1 MGDAPSDSFERPMMY
16 VGRYAIFSA
25 IARGGFAS
33 VHLARSFGAGGF
45 ARTVAIKRLHRQYAQ
60 DPEVSAMF
68 LDEAHLVARIRHP
81 NVIPTLDLIAADD
94 ELMIVMEYVEG
105 VTLRYLLHQAR
116 ERKRKV
122 PLGVVLRTM
131 VGVLRGL
138 HAAHEARNE
147 QGEHL
152 GVIHRDV
159 TPDNILIGTDGLVRL
174 LDFGVAK
181 ALGQY
186 HDTQQ
191 GEMRGKLAYMT
202 PEQVNDEE
210 LTRRSDIFSA
220 AIVLWEAMTN
230 ERLFA
235 AKSVTGT
242 AHRVLTREIP
252 LPSALADTPKKLDG
266 IVLQGLERDAN
277 KRWPTAERFA
287 AALEAVGTLAT
298 EQSMAQYVRKAGAER
313 IRERAGHVQRV
324 EAGEI
329 DTSQLDFPSRA
340 SMTANE
346 IRAAVRA
353 PPSRPSPAV
362 AIPPPPPTP
371 TGPEA
376 SPPLPPTSDAPTSIP
391 SEPNGWSELPRPSR
405 AGAQRAVLPVLA
417 ALLMAVI
424 GVLLLTGDDEPDARR
439 PDVTTTA
446 RPAALPPTD
455 EPTAA
460 PRPPAPAPPATV
472 TPAVEPTPAP
482 SAPSPQPSPPPK
494 LQPPGPVQP
503 PRPLPS
509 PRTLPSPRPPSPKT
523 PPPLYGR
530 D

>member
-1 MGDAPSDSFERPMMY
+1 MDEAPSDSFERPMLY
-16 VGRYAIFSA
+16 VGRYAIFSP

-45 ARTVAIKRLHRQYAQ
+45 ARTVAIKRLHRQFAQ
-60 DPEVSAMF
+60 DPEVAAMF

-105 VTLRYLLHQAR
+105 VTLRYLLRHAR
-116 ERKRKV
+116 ERKRSV
-122 PLGVVLRTM
+122 PLGVVLRTL
-131 VGVLRGL
+131 VGALRGL

-147 QGEHL
+147 RGEHL
-152 GVIHRDV
+152 SIIHRDV

-202 PEQVNDEE
+202 PEQVNDDE

-220 AIVLWEAMTN
+220 SIVLWEAMTN

-235 AKSVTGT
+235 AKSVTAT

-252 LPSALADTPKKLDG
+252 LPSTITGTPKKLDG
-266 IVLQGLERDAN
+266 IVLQGLERDPG

-287 AALEAVGTLAT
+287 SALEAVGTLAT
-298 EQSMAQYVRKAGAER
+298 EQILAQYVRKAGAER
-313 IRERAGHVQRV
+313 IRERAGNVQRM
-324 EAGEI
+324 EAGVI
-329 DTSQLDFPSRA
+329 DPSQLEIPARS
-340 SMTANE
+340 SMTADE
-346 IRAAVRA
+346 IRSAVDKRPTTTPA
-353 PPSRPSPAV
+353 PVPAV

-371 TGPEA
+371 SAESLVVA
-376 SPPLPPTSDAPTSIP
+376 PTTDAPTSIP
-391 SEPNGWSELPRPSR
+391 SELSGWSEPPRPSQ
-405 AGAQRAVLPVLA
+405 GGVQRAALPILA
-417 ALLMAVI
+417 ALLVVVI
-424 GVLLLTGDDEPDARR
+424 GVLLLNGGDDPE
-439 PDVTTTA
+439 TTTRGVA
-446 RPAALPPTD
+446 STPEPASDGQPKADALP
-455 EPTAA
+455 
-460 PRPPAPAPPATV
+460 PPAPAPPPV
-472 TPAVEPTPAP
+472 VEPIVDPVSPAPAP
-482 SAPSPQPSPPPK
+482 SPIPAPPK
-494 LQPPGPVQP
+494 PRLQP
-503 PRPLPS
+503 PRP
-509 PRTLPSPRPPSPKT
+509 PPPPPKT